1 MAQTQRLSRSERTKL
16 IILLPRLRRFAVL
29 LAGNTVSADALLRL
43 ACKKMLDGARAFR
56 QGTAFDLWAFGELH
70 GEWLAGLRSHN
81 NPISQGQGDPSAF
94 LPADASGEIGKFQE
108 IAEILAKLPPQQRSA
123 VLLIYGDGFSYDE
136 VSQILDAPA
145 RTVIARVS
153 RALGSFV
160 ERADWLDGTG
170 PAGAEVEQ
178 LQQTNRQAGR

>member
-1 MAQTQRLSRSERTKL
+1 MAQTQRLSGSARTKL
-16 IILLPRLRRFAVL
+16 IFLLPRLRRFAAV
-29 LAGNTVSADALLRL
+29 LAGNRESADALLRA
-43 ACKKMLDGARAFR
+43 ACKNMLDGARAFQ

-81 NPISQGQGDPSAF
+81 NPISQGQGDASAF

-136 VSQILDAPA
+136 ASQILDAPLP
-145 RTVIARVS
+145 TIIARVS

-160 ERADWLDGTG
+160 ERADWLDSAGL
-170 PAGAEVEQ
+170 AGAKVEQ